1 MGVSTLVQSAKR
13 HHKIASC
20 IGEAVIVHLVQC
32 VFFIIPTWLMWY
44 YKGDGEE
51 VTQCKKFDIRYGIF
65 LVIFENT
72 PKYTP
77 EYYI

>member
-1 MGVSTLVQSAKR
+1 MAEYPSLSLRSGDMLCVNCLTL
-13 HHKIASC
+13 
-20 IGEAVIVHLVQC
+20 
-32 VFFIIPTWLMWY
+32 
-44 YKGDGEE
+44 
-51 VTQCKKFDIRYGIF
+51 CKKFDIRYGIF